1 MANDRMY
8 LMHRPTGKCVRIAT
22 HRAGSVTWEPE
33 MDPEKFRALFEAV
46 LNEDDSDDF
55 CLATELCMGPFIWG
69 GWEYTD
75 DRGANGYTQMVPTKA
90 FQDALF
96 ARCIEAATKV
106 EVHKA
111 DVTFTYC
118 KESEEVQGI
127 VTAVFKELGLL
138 PK

>member
-1 MANDRMY
+1 MM
-8 LMHRPTGKCVRIAT
+8 LPPLPSEV
-22 HRAGSVTWEPE
+22 
-33 MDPEKFRALFEAV
+33 
-46 LNEDDSDDF
+46 
-55 CLATELCMGPFIWG
+55 
-69 GWEYTD
+69 
-75 DRGANGYTQMVPTKA
+75 
-90 FQDALF
+90 DALF
-96 ARCIEAATKV
+96 DRCCLAATKV